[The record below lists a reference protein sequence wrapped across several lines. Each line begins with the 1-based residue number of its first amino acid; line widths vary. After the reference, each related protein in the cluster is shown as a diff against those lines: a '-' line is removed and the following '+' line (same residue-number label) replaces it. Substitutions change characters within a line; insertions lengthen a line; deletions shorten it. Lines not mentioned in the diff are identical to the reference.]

1 MKSKNKI
8 SVFARVASWLLF
20 AAVALAPLPFG
31 SNEPTAIAFWC
42 VVLGACVLL
51 APIRS
56 LGVGEFA
63 LAAFALLIIAAYA
76 FVLHE
81 QLAEHP
87 WSAAAIPDPIWYE
100 AASALGI
107 PLQPSVSLARNQ
119 PWFELGRPL
128 VCLLAIVG
136 GFLIGNFRGRT
147 LIKII
152 GWSGAAYAAYGIL
165 AHLIDPTRL
174 LWREKDAYLGSVTG
188 TFVNRNTAAAYFG
201 SCAVIWSLLLW
212 ERVRLEMPPGPIEW
226 QKMPSRLL
234 HATPKKIAVAFVM
247 LFVCLAAMF
256 MTGSRGGVVLSLL
269 ALLVAFTVF
278 FRRDLPRLSGIV
290 TALAAGG
297 ATALILL
304 QLLGG
309 GVNARFDLQ
318 GTADEGRLETYKSAL
333 RIIADH
339 PWFGTGQG
347 TFAYALPAYRSD
359 QVSMWG
365 VWDLA
370 HNTLLEIASDMG
382 VPIAVLVVIG
392 WIVIFAVLIHG
403 VRSPRR
409 DLIIP
414 VAALA
419 IGILAVLHSLIDF
432 SLQIPGYSI
441 VVLSLIGAGLA
452 QSFGD
457 RTKKAKTVAAGE
469 LDPPAGVFDEMQP
482 VTERGA
488 SLPKAPSL

>member
-1 MKSKNKI
+1 
-8 SVFARVASWLLF
+8 
-20 AAVALAPLPFG
+20 
-31 SNEPTAIAFWC
+31 
-42 VVLGACVLL
+42 
-51 APIRS
+51 
-56 LGVGEFA
+56 
-63 LAAFALLIIAAYA
+63 
-76 FVLHE
+76 
-81 QLAEHP
+81 
-87 WSAAAIPDPIWYE
+87 
-100 AASALGI
+100 
-107 PLQPSVSLARNQ
+107 
-119 PWFELGRPL
+119 
-128 VCLLAIVG
+128 
-136 GFLIGNFRGRT
+136 
-147 LIKII
+147 
-152 GWSGAAYAAYGIL
+152 
-165 AHLIDPTRL
+165 
-174 LWREKDAYLGSVTG
+174 
-188 TFVNRNTAAAYFG
+188 
-201 SCAVIWSLLLW
+201 
-212 ERVRLEMPPGPIEW
+212 
-226 QKMPSRLL
+226 
-234 HATPKKIAVAFVM
+234 
-247 LFVCLAAMF
+247 MF

-403 VRSPRR
+403 VRSRRR
-409 DLIIP
+409 DLLIP